1 MGNEIELYGSQ
12 TAVVEQRRN
21 NYVIKG
27 VMGGKDVVLKRGIDF
42 AVIPKTKAPSLTK
55 AGAETICQAY
65 GVFQR
70 YEIIHQ
76 EICTDPKNPSFT
88 FIVKCNLVKINPAD
102 GKEWVVAEGLGAGS
116 TNEKSTG
123 MASAYDSLNR
133 ILKIAEKRAKVDASI
148 NLAGASSWFTQD
160 MENESFIASGKD
172 IANNQGDDAPITA
185 KQTQRIFALA
195 STNGYSTEEAKNI
208 IKGLGFESTK
218 AITQG
223 RYDEVCNAFKPKE

>member
-1 MGNEIELYGSQ
+1 MENEIELYGSK
-12 TAVVEQRRN
+12 TAIIEQKRN
-21 NYVIKG
+21 NYLIKG
-27 VMGGKDVVLKRGIDF
+27 VMGGEDVMLRRGVDF
-42 AVIPKTKAPSLTK
+42 MVIPKTKSPTLTTS
-55 AGAETICQAY
+55 GAEAICKAY

-70 YEIIHQ
+70 YEIIHK
-76 EICTDPKNPSFT
+76 EISTDPKNPSFS
-88 FIVKCNLVKINPAD
+88 FIIRCDLVKINPQTGD
-102 GKEWVVAEGLGAGS
+102 EWVVAQGLGAGS

-133 ILKIAEKRAKVDASI
+133 ILKMAEKRAKVDASI
-148 NLAGASSWFTQD
+148 NLAGVSSLFVQD